1 MERFRLF
8 SLVTYLSND
17 DIISICSNI
26 SNIRHYA
33 FIYHD
38 KDINDN
44 NLPIEPHY
52 HLLLRL
58 ENACTVSAVRK
69 YFPFKPNTFV
79 EVIKCDNI
87 YNYLT
92 HDGFEDKIQYSP
104 DSIVSDDIK
113 YWEKLSLTDNSNQ
126 RTVDLITDLL
136 NGVDLFTMLSTY
148 GRDFVINYDKYMKFS
163 RLLPNPNNPPLSDDE
178 LNSNALRCTDNTQ
191 IAKAFEQMEVLQK
204 KR

>member
-8 SLVTYLSND
+8 SLVTYLSFD
-17 DIISICSNI
+17 YLDKILPTLSNV
-26 SNIRHYA
+26 RHYA
-33 FIYHD
+33 YILHN
-38 KDINDN
+38 KDISTDGHS
-44 NLPIEPHY
+44 IEPHI

-58 ENACTVSAVRK
+58 HNACTVTAVRK
-69 YFPFKPNTFV
+69 FFPLKPNTFV

-92 HDGFEDKIQYSP
+92 HDGYEDKVQYSI
-104 DSIVSDDIK
+104 DDIVSDDLS
-113 YWEKLSLTDNSNQ
+113 YWEKLSFTDNSNQ
-126 RTVDLITDLL
+126 KTVDLITDLL

-148 GRDFVINYDKYMKFS
+148 GRDFVINYDKYVKFA

-178 LNSNALRCTDNTQ
+178 ITSNALRCIDNTQ
-191 IAKAFEQMEVLQK
+191 IAKAFEQMPLLPP